1 MPKEVSFEVSIE
13 DYNVIEQIVE
23 RALLQEEQSGS
34 GLVSDRTTMTM
45 DLIACHANGC
55 PLKLQD
61 MLKADDL
68 NFAHDVYGI
77 RDHIDRRTG
86 KMQRHFLPRFAK

>member
-86 KMQRHFLPRFAK
+86 KMTRHFLPRFAK